1 MNKKIPEF
9 KNEDEERDF
18 WATESPLDYFDKG
31 SAHRAIFPNLK
42 PTLRSISLRL
52 PVDMIEQLKIIAN
65 RQDIPY
71 QSLIKT
77 YIKREI
83 TTERRAT
90 SRSTRIVKKSPRTRL
105 FSKY

>member
-18 WATESPLDYFDKG
+18 WATESPLDYFDTG
-31 SAHRAIFPNLK
+31 TARRAIFPNLK
-42 PTLRSISLRL
+42 PALRSISLRL

-65 RQDIPY
+65 RQDILY

-83 TTERRAT
+83 TTERQSL
-90 SRSTRIVKKSPRTRL
+90 SRSTRILRKTTKTKM
-105 FSKY
+105 FSK

>member
-1 MNKKIPEF
+1 MNKKIPGF

-18 WATESPLDYFDKG
+18 WATESPLDYFDKDT
-31 SAHRAIFPNLK
+31 AQRTIFPNLK

-52 PVDMIEQLKIIAN
+52 PVDMIEQLKVIAN

-77 YIKREI
+77 YIRREI
-83 TTERRAT
+83 TTERKT
-90 SRSTRIVKKSPRTRL
+90 LSRSTRILRKIPKNKLYSN
-105 FSKY
+105 